1 MTRDLRDRL
10 LGAAT
15 ELLTSDGIDAVTIRA
30 VARAA
35 GVTHGAPRRYFA
47 TRAYLLAELAA
58 IALGELTARVAPA
71 ISQTPTPGSIETA
84 ALQYVHFAIEQ
95 PNAFE
100 LITRHDLLEGSGR
113 HLRQVS
119 VPLHG
124 RWCAAIQAICPDA
137 TTEDANVLW
146 ATVHGIAAL
155 ASRGSLD
162 LLRQSGDHLVRHA
175 VQQHFASHPRASVTT
190 QDGRQNAREV
200 ITRSPG
206 H

>member
-10 LGAAT
+10 LGAAM
-15 ELLTSDGIDAVTIRA
+15 ELLSRDGIDAVTIRA

-71 ISQTPTPGSIETA
+71 MQAPTPGSIETA
-84 ALQYVHFAIEQ
+84 ALQYVRFAVEQ

-100 LITRHDLLEGSGR
+100 LITRHDLLEGSGW

-119 VPLHG
+119 VPLHS
-124 RWCAAIQAICPDA
+124 RWCAAIEVISPDA

-162 LLRQSGDHLVRHA
+162 LLGQSGDHLVRHA
-175 VQQHFASHPRASVTT
+175 LRQHFASHPQPSAT
-190 QDGRQNAREV
+190 
-200 ITRSPG
+200 
-206 H
+206 

>member
-1 MTRDLRDRL
+1 MTGDLRDRL

-15 ELLTSDGIDAVTIRA
+15 ELLASDGIDAVTIRA

-58 IALGELTARVAPA
+58 IALGELTARVALA

-119 VPLHG
+119 VPLHS
-124 RWCAAIQAICPDA
+124 RWCAAIQAISDA

-162 LLRQSGDHLVRHA
+162 LLGQSGDHLVRHA
-175 VQQHFASHPRASVTT
+175 VQRHFASQPRASATT
-190 QDGRQNAREV
+190 QDGGRMRG
-200 ITRSPG
+200 R
-206 H
+206 